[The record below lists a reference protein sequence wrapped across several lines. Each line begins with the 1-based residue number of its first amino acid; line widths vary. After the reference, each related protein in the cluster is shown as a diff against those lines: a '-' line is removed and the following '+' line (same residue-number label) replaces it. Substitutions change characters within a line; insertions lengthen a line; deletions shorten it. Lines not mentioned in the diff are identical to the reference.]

1 MVENRESGRQKIE
14 EMIQDLRPKVSGFDW
29 DPDVS
34 RDIYLLSM
42 TGGLRLRIDQSAV
55 DQAADESG
63 VLQRLKMEIESALRD
78 GRGGVSRSRSERD
91 LLSGQFDSCVA
102 SSSLARYSRSRSRFF
117 LLESES

>member
-63 VLQRLKMEIESALRD
+63 VLQRLKMEIESALR
-78 GRGGVSRSRSERD
+78 
-91 LLSGQFDSCVA
+91 
-102 SSSLARYSRSRSRFF
+102 
-117 LLESES
+117 ESESGRGIGVVTEVL